1 VFDINESDNISRA
14 ALGEPVGTL
23 IHGGQDA

>member
-1 VFDINESDNISRA
+1 VFDINKEGNISRA

-23 IHGGQDA
+23 IHGGTNE